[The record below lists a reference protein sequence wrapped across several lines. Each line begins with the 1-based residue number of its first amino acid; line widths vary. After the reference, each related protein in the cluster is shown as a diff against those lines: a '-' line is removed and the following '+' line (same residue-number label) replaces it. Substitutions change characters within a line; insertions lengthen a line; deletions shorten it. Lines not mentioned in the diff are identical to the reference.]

1 MGRMKNQ
8 KEAWEFLKWWTS
20 TETQVRYSNNVESLL
35 GMLGR
40 IPTSNVEAFKQL
52 SWNPKDLNK
61 LIEQWEKVKELP
73 EVPGG
78 YYVTR
83 SVDQA
88 FWSVLNDN
96 NNAKDSITKWSK
108 VADNE
113 IAEKIKE
120 YS

>member
-1 MGRMKNQ
+1 MGK
-8 KEAWEFLKWWTS
+8 
-20 TETQVRYSNNVESLL
+20 
-35 GMLGR
+35 G
-40 IPTSNVEAFKQL
+40 
-52 SWNPKDLNK
+52 
-61 LIEQWEKVKELP
+61 
-73 EVPGG
+73 
-78 YYVTR
+78 YVTR